1 MTSASATSI
10 LVTNQKMKPL
20 NFTIRYTLICGEI
33 GVLINGVKYRYFLDA
48 GFIPKI
54 ERMAKRRPGKAL
66 ALLKDVAWKY
76 EKEV

>member
-1 MTSASATSI
+1 M
-10 LVTNQKMKPL
+10 L
-20 NFTIRYTLICGEI
+20 NFAIRYARTDGEL

-66 ALLKDVAWKY
+66 AFLKEVAREY
-76 EKEV
+76 EKEA